1 MAKLFTM
8 SEKVSL
14 FVGFPCLNTGIT
26 SDDEG
31 DEKVIPSRHKV
42 LIPAVRH
49 SPHLPPDLNTDEKHN
64 IIGREKSLMAIIILT
79 VTVMQ
84 TWNLSKASHAA
95 LV

>member
-14 FVGFPCLNTGIT
+14 FVGFPCLNAGIT

>member
-1 MAKLFTM
+1 M

-14 FVGFPCLNTGIT
+14 FVGFPCLNAVIT
-26 SDDEG
+26 SDDGEG
-31 DEKVIPSRHKV
+31 DEETIPSRHKV

-84 TWNLSKASHAA
+84 TWNLSQASHAA

>member
-1 MAKLFTM
+1 M

-14 FVGFPCLNTGIT
+14 FVGFPCLNAGIT
-26 SDDEG
+26 SDDDEG
-31 DEKVIPSRHKV
+31 DEKVIPSMHKV

-79 VTVMQ
+79 VTVMK
-84 TWNLSKASHAA
+84 TWTLFVSCPTGFFRSG
-95 LV
+95 

>member
-1 MAKLFTM
+1 M
-8 SEKVSL
+8 SEKVL
-14 FVGFPCLNTGIT
+14 WFVGFPCLNAGIT
-26 SDDEG
+26 SDG
-31 DEKVIPSRHKV
+31 DEKTIPSRHKV

-79 VTVMQ
+79 VTLLQ
-84 TWNLSKASHAA
+84 TWNLSEASHAA

>member
-1 MAKLFTM
+1 M
-8 SEKVSL
+8 SEKILL
-14 FVGFPCLNTGIT
+14 FLGFPCLNASIT
-26 SDDEG
+26 SDDDEG

-64 IIGREKSLMAIIILT
+64 IIGREKSLMASIILT

-84 TWNLSKASHAA
+84 TWNLS
-95 LV
+95 